1 MNYYGPRELAESFR
15 TVRRNTIRIAEDIPE
30 EKYGFRAT
38 PETRTVGETLA
49 LIAVATIDAHRAH
62 AVERIETYVDVDFAA
77 LGKRREAQAAL
88 LVSKDAILAALRESG
103 DQWAA
108 YLEGVSEET
117 LADRLHFSAGI
128 TPPSKSRFEIFLS
141 IKEQE
146 MHNRAQLMLIERML
160 GIVPHLTRER
170 EARLAELAK
179 NRVAQP

>member
-38 PETRTVGETLA
+38 AETRTVGETLA